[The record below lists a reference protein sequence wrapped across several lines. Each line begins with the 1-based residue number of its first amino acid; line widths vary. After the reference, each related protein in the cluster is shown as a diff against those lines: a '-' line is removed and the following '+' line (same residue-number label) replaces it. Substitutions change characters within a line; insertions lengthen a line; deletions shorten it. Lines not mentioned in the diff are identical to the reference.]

1 MQLCFDIEDA
11 AVKDLRVFSDAMDGE
26 LIQAAERCLDG
37 QAFDWDALAEA
48 LEHEFPQQ
56 AEMGDLAA
64 WFRERPALQA

>member
-37 QAFDWDALAEA
+37 QAFDWNVLAEA
-48 LEHEFPQQ
+48 LERAFPQQ

-64 WFRERPALQA
+64 WFREHPALQA